1 MMDTSRPLSKH
12 LEELRTHLIF
22 PFVCNFFLFLILIN
36 YANIIITELL
46 NIVNLDLSNLT
57 TYSPTELIR
66 LKIYV
71 SLIGSIV
78 ICLPIWFLG
87 FYNFSK
93 LGLTRNEIRGL
104 KVCFSMGL
112 LLFLIGSIS
121 GIYYVAPAAIDLFIN
136 NDSLV
141 IAKLSV
147 YETTKLIIS
156 ISIFCGFLISLP
168 LLTLFA
174 TDYKDNIKD
183 IRKYMYILIILII
196 IIGTPEPTLIINIC
210 FLIVFGV
217 IMETVLIIAGE
228 KSAN

>member
-1 MMDTSRPLSKH
+1 M
-12 LEELRTHLIF
+12 
-22 PFVCNFFLFLILIN
+22 
-36 YANIIITELL
+36 
-46 NIVNLDLSNLT
+46 
-57 TYSPTELIR
+57 
-66 LKIYV
+66 
-71 SLIGSIV
+71 
-78 ICLPIWFLG
+78 
-87 FYNFSK
+87 
-93 LGLTRNEIRGL
+93 
-104 KVCFSMGL
+104 CFSMGL

-174 TDYKDNIKD
+174 VDYKDNIKD

-210 FLIVFGV
+210 FLIIFGA
-217 IMETVLIIAGE
+217 IMETFLIIAGE